1 MASTHI
7 TPSNSPL
14 AVLYGV
20 HHSTVTCAVYEVRP
34 LLGWAWLRGPRYPWR
49 AAADLADLLAYAA
62 AAGIG
67 LRVDG
72 TRTEV
77 RRPRASHPGRR
88 AFLSG
93 KKEQYTI
100 KTTTISDGHGRTL

>member
-1 MASTHI
+1 VRSTR
-7 TPSNSPL
+7 SARCWAGRGF
-14 AVLYGV
+14 AVPAIPGV
-20 HHSTVTCAVYEVRP
+20 R
-34 LLGWAWLRGPRYPWR
+34 LRT
-49 AAADLADLLAYAA
+49 LADLLAYAA

-72 TRTEV
+72 TKTEV

>member
-1 MASTHI
+1 M
-7 TPSNSPL
+7 
-14 AVLYGV
+14 
-20 HHSTVTCAVYEVRP
+20 R
-34 LLGWAWLRGPRYPWR
+34 LRT
-49 AAADLADLLAYAA
+49 LADLLAYAA

-72 TRTEV
+72 TKTEV